1 MFSGILFQAI
11 FFQKCSLKTNS
22 TETFR
27 VCCRAYCWVNYSLR
41 NTVVLKATK
50 PKNIPTTLH
59 PPPLSLQTES
69 RRSNCPPSLSLN
81 KDSCVC
87 GYPQRPTSYHFY
99 NPQTLRT
106 GGHTHNVYF
115 QQKCFKKVEPIFR
128 EPEFFLY
135 VNNDCNS

>member
-59 PPPLSLQTES
+59 PPPLSLQTELVKTDPGFSSLRVACS
-69 RRSNCPPSLSLN
+69 RVRQLHWIPN
-81 KDSCVC
+81 
-87 GYPQRPTSYHFY
+87 
-99 NPQTLRT
+99 
-106 GGHTHNVYF
+106 
-115 QQKCFKKVEPIFR
+115 
-128 EPEFFLY
+128 
-135 VNNDCNS
+135 